1 MLREP
6 KFLCLC
12 FQTLFNPLLT
22 ILMWLFLIIW
32 KQPWLLRIQL
42 PHGKQTDQ
50 TLITLSKTRSS
61 QHSYHWDAKWQGRCS
76 EHLAP
81 HVAKADKYAD
91 IPINIYIYV
100 ITSLVI
106 TNICLSIYYIHIS
119 LSLSLSL
126 GLIMARHLTITSV
139 TSPISNKLTSEWLA
153 LHLGALPS

>member
-91 IPINIYIYV
+91 IPINIYIC
-100 ITSLVI
+100 
-106 TNICLSIYYIHIS
+106 NYIISNHKYMSQHILYPHLS
-119 LSLSLSL
+119 LSLSLSGSSWL
-126 GLIMARHLTITSV
+126 G
-139 TSPISNKLTSEWLA
+139 TSPSPVSPPPFPIS
-153 LHLGALPS
+153 

>member
-32 KQPWLLRIQL
+32 KQPW
-42 PHGKQTDQ
+42 PPETNGSNTNTEENK
-50 TLITLSKTRSS
+50 SS
-61 QHSYHWDAKWQGRCS
+61 QHPMPVEKQWASCTPCSKGWQICW
-76 EHLAP
+76 
-81 HVAKADKYAD
+81 YTD
-91 IPINIYIYV
+91 IC
-100 ITSLVI
+100 TSLVI
-106 TNICLSIYYIHIS
+106 SMSQHIYFIHIS

-139 TSPISNKLTSEWLA
+139 TSPFPMRQVTNESNKLTLEWLA